1 MLWLVRLSQ
10 VGVLSKWQ
18 NESRWVFGTG
28 TSTNPAMC
36 RVKIRLSRKIKVLLP
51 GTSSQTRDLENFV
64 TRRVETWCRQQNLS
78 TVELVDSTCDGRRI
92 VAARTWPIA
101 CTSVYTGLFIM
112 VNEAEAD
119 LPDQWLKCLGTPR
132 SGVSASPIIGK

>member
-1 MLWLVRLSQ
+1 MAYHFREMYDSVGFSSILPLARYMLWLVHLSQ

-64 TRRVETWCRQQNLS
+64 TASRNVVSS
-78 TVELVDSTCDGRRI
+78 TKLVDGR
-92 VAARTWPIA
+92 A
-101 CTSVYTGLFIM
+101 CGQHL
-112 VNEAEAD
+112 
-119 LPDQWLKCLGTPR
+119 
-132 SGVSASPIIGK
+132 